1 MDGHTGPEITLSFVC
16 PIHNAETLIEPFY
29 ERLKQMA
36 DELAVAYEI
45 IFVNDGSTDES
56 LEAVRS
62 VQRRDGAVR
71 YLDLSRRFG
80 LAAAS
85 VAGCE
90 HAEGRAI
97 VIINLERPLD
107 LIGALIERWQGGW
120 EIVRAVDGDADTLG
134 PRLLDHKA
142 ARALCRWYDRAS
154 SIDAILDEI
163 GFRQTT
169 VPAGSGQGRRRPKP
183 ADRFAAV
190 TRPARWLCGLG
201 TVFVAAAIT
210 YLIAGGL
217 LALTGVGVFSVAV
230 VFFLALAGSQL
241 FCLAAVYQCLKVVA
255 AGALRGPAYIVR
267 RRQGFGDG
275 EPETPSDPGDQDD
288 VARRFTVLT

>member
-169 VPAGSGQGRRRPKP
+169 VPAGSGQGR
-183 ADRFAAV
+183 
-190 TRPARWLCGLG
+190 L
-201 TVFVAAAIT
+201 VAAAIT

-288 VARRFTVLT
+288 MARRFTVLT